1 MAAPNN
7 GQERS
12 ALVID
17 DNSIA
22 RMILEDELAEAGLF
36 VYLAST
42 SADGIGIARDKIPSI
57 IILDPSVSGFDGLRV
72 ISELK
77 ASERTRDI
85 PVVAV
90 MSTDS
95 RIPPHNGLKDF
106 AIRIFHKPFATGKL
120 GSFVGN
126 YLHTKE
132 ERKSSR
138 ILLVDDSSTIRAV
151 TKYLLEKQG
160 HSVVTAED
168 GVKGWEAINRLAS
181 DIDMVI
187 TDINMPNMD
196 GRQLVGLIREDRRF
210 RLIPVVVSTTI
221 SEKESIK
228 LLLNMG
234 ADDYIIKPFSSEE
247 FIARIQSHLRVKTLY
262 GELVT
267 ATERL
272 ARFNETLELRVTE
285 RTEALLESNLDVIYS
300 LATAAE
306 AKDEITGNHVYRI
319 QSFSEALALKMRLGD
334 KTSAEIGYSSI
345 MHDVGKISIPDEIL
359 KKPGKLTAEEFAV
372 MKTHTTNAA
381 RILPGK
387 PFYAMARIVA
397 RSHHEKWDGSGYP
410 DGLKGEDI
418 PLPARIVAIA
428 DVFDALVTV
437 RPYKEAWP
445 MSRAIEE
452 MIKSAGRHFDPDIT
466 DMWVKLYHEG
476 ALEEIV
482 KRLGRL
488 PTLL

>member
-1 MAAPNN
+1 MSLTKDS
-7 GQERS
+7 ESEKS

-22 RMILEDELAEAGLF
+22 RMIMEDELEGAGLN

-42 SADGIGIARDKIPSI
+42 SQEGINLAVEKIPNL

-85 PVVAV
+85 PMVAV
-90 MSTDS
+90 MSSDS
-95 RIPPHNGLKDF
+95 RIPQHNGLKDF
-106 AIRIFHKPFATGKL
+106 AIRIFHKPFPNGKL
-120 GSFVGN
+120 SLFVSN
-126 YLHTKE
+126 YLNSE
-132 ERKSSR
+132 AGRKSSR

-160 HSVVTAED
+160 HTVVTAED
-168 GVKGWEAINRLAS
+168 GVKGWETLNRIS
-181 DIDMVI
+181 SEIDMVI
-187 TDINMPNMD
+187 TDINMPHMD

-210 RLIPVVVSTTI
+210 RLIPVVVSTTV

-267 ATERL
+267 ANQRL
-272 ARFNETLELRVTE
+272 AKLSETLEQRVAE
-285 RTEALLESNLDVIYS
+285 RTNDLYQSNLDAIYS
-300 LATAAE
+300 LATAAD

-319 QSFSEALALKMRLGD
+319 QRFSEALALKMGLGE
-334 KTSAEIGYSSI
+334 KLAVEIGYSSI
-345 MHDVGKISIPDEIL
+345 MHDVGKLSIPDEIL
-359 KKPGKLTAEEFAV
+359 KKPGKLTAEEFSI
-372 MKTHTTNAA
+372 MKTHTTHAE
-381 RILPGK
+381 RILSGK

-397 RSHHEKWDGSGYP
+397 KSHHEKWDGSGYP
-410 DGLKGEDI
+410 EGLKGENI
-418 PLPARIVAIA
+418 PLPARIVAVA
-428 DVFDALVTV
+428 DAFDAMISK
-437 RPYKEAWP
+437 RQYKEAWP
-445 MSRAIEE
+445 MSQAIDE
-452 MIKSAGRHFDPDIT
+452 IVKSAGRHFDPEIADV
-466 DMWVKLYHEG
+466 WVALYKEG
-476 ALEEIV
+476 KLEEII
-482 KRLGRL
+482 KLLG
-488 PTLL
+488 